1 MTDIVR
7 AIYAIVPKAS
17 FNTSGGKIYWYDERP
32 QPTEEEIQAKIT
44 ELQAA
49 EPLRLLRIERNQILQ
64 QSDWEVQ
71 RNTERNITDS
81 NLIDYRNALRDL
93 PQEIANGNIPA
104 PTLDENGMLV
114 FEHWPNRYEI
124 NIEDEPTANNSA
136 NTV

>member
-1 MTDIVR
+1 MR
-7 AIYAIVPKAS
+7 HEAIYATHPNVVRIDDSYGAFDSNDTLVAVNEDLVS
-17 FNTSGGKIYWYDERP
+17 TKI
-32 QPTEEEIQAKIT
+32 A

-49 EPLRLLRIERNQILQ
+49 EPLRLLRLERNQILQ

-93 PQEIANGNIPA
+93 PQEIENGNISA